1 MKANRQHVEDG
12 CKAAIVRQ
20 KIHPLVSGPK
30 GKARFAD
37 SPINESMFMQIKD
50 IYPNTVVAIPIHKRV
65 PRLGRPI
72 FGIGIS
78 ECLQQ
83 LMLKWS
89 IKFQW
94 ELLSDREN
102 GYVRVANPIVRAASF
117 PQTQEV
123 AQCARRGG
131 TATFAPIPPKKAING
146 KVNVRWLLS
155 H

>member
-72 FGIGIS
+72 SGIVIS

-83 LMLKWS
+83 LMLKC
-89 IKFQW
+89 
-94 ELLSDREN
+94 LSSFN
-102 GYVRVANPIVRAASF
+102 GNSF
-117 PQTQEV
+117 LIMKMV
-123 AQCARRGG
+123 M
-131 TATFAPIPPKKAING
+131 
-146 KVNVRWLLS
+146 
-155 H
+155 